1 MKNLKI
7 FSAIIFCSIFIG
19 GCSDLK
25 EQPFSFFSPDQFY
38 KTSSDAEAAL
48 AAVYGPL
55 NGLYGREGW
64 QVPEYSA
71 DQMFPRAVVS
81 RDLLTTFNYDATLA
95 FLGPYWSNCYSGISN
110 ANALLANINSVNMDA
125 TRKKQ
130 IEAEA
135 KFMRALYYFHLAK
148 NFGDVPLRK
157 DPVLGINDAEM
168 AKSPVKDVYK
178 FIIDDLL
185 FAETNLPVSSTV
197 KGRPIS
203 MTATSLLSKIY
214 LYNEDYTNASLFA
227 KKVIDSKVFDL
238 MPDVVALWD
247 PNKEDANRKEMIFA
261 VEYTRIQNTRP
272 GMDIAAFNAPAG
284 SAPKF
289 CPVVYGSQFAYINF
303 FKSFDSNDLRR
314 KLMDTSFVD
323 PKGVYVGQGKP
334 GGVIYDRAFIR
345 KYEDPQGTGAN
356 QLENNFPIIRFADVL
371 LIHAEAEAR
380 SKGVTADALLS
391 INKVRRR
398 AFNVTNDKYDIPA
411 TVSQSNFIDLIL
423 EERNKELCFEADRW
437 YDLTRTG
444 KFLSVANQLNTYYTK
459 RLVSQKNRWFP
470 IPASEIQANS
480 KLTQNTGW

>member
-7 FSAIIFCSIFIG
+7 FTTFIIGLSIIF

-48 AAVYGPL
+48 NAAYGPL

-110 ANALLANINSVNMDA
+110 ANALLANITAVNMDA

-148 NFGDVPLRK
+148 NFGDVPIRK
-157 DPVLGINDAEM
+157 LPVLGVNDTEI

-178 FIIDDLL
+178 FIIEDLL
-185 FAETNLPVSSTV
+185 FAESNLPASSTV
-197 KGRPIS
+197 KGRPIN
-203 MTATSLLSKIY
+203 MTATALLAKVY
-214 LYNEDYTNASLFA
+214 LYNEEYANASSFA
-227 KKVIDSKVFDL
+227 KKVIDSKVYDL
-238 MPDVVALWD
+238 MPDVVSLWD

-261 VEYTRIQNTRP
+261 VEYTRVPNTRT

-303 FKSFDSNDLRR
+303 YKSFDSNDFRK

-323 PKGVYVGQGKP
+323 PKGVYVGQGIP

-356 QLENNFPIIRFADVL
+356 QLENNFPILRFADIL

-380 SKGVTADALLS
+380 SKGVTGDALLS

-398 AFNVTNDKYDIPA
+398 AYNTSTDKYDVSAGVA
-411 TVSQSNFIDLIL
+411 TDSFIDIIL
-423 EERNKELCFEADRW
+423 EERSKELCFEADRW

-444 KFLSVANQLNTYYTK
+444 KFKNVSSQLNSYYPK
-459 RLVSQKNRWFP
+459 RLVSDKNRWFP
-470 IPASEIQANS
+470 IPASEIQVNS
-480 KLTQNTGW
+480 KLKQNTGW

>member
-7 FSAIIFCSIFIG
+7 FTPFIICLSVIF
-19 GCSDLK
+19 GCSDLN

-55 NGLYGREGW
+55 NGLYNREGW
-64 QVPEYSA
+64 QVPDYSA

-110 ANALLANINSVNMDA
+110 ANALLAKINLVNMDV

-135 KFMRALYYFHLAK
+135 KFMRALFYFHLAK
-148 NFGDVPLRK
+148 NFGDVPVRK
-157 DPVLGINDAEM
+157 EPVMGIGDVEL
-168 AKSPVKDVYK
+168 AKSPIKDVYK
-178 FIIDDLL
+178 FIIEDLL
-185 FAETNLPVSSTV
+185 FAEANLPASTTV
-197 KGRPIS
+197 RGRPIN
-203 MTATSLLSKIY
+203 MTATALLAKVY
-214 LYNEDYTNASLFA
+214 LYNEDYANSSIFA
-227 KKVIDSKVFDL
+227 KKVIDSKVYDL

-261 VEYTRIQNTRP
+261 VEYTRLPNTRT
-272 GMDIAAFNAPAG
+272 GTDIAAFNAPAG

-303 FKSFDSNDLRR
+303 YKSFDLNDQRR

-323 PKGVYVGQGKP
+323 PKGVYVGQGRP

-380 SKGVTADALLS
+380 SKGVTSDARLS
-391 INKVRRR
+391 VNKVRQR
-398 AFNVTNDKYDIPA
+398 AYNTTTDRYDVPA
-411 TVSQSNFIDLIL
+411 SISINNFIDLIL
-423 EERNKELCFEADRW
+423 EERSKELCFEADRW

-444 KFLSVANQLNTYYTK
+444 KFLSVSSQLNTYYPK
-459 RLVSQKNRWFP
+459 RLVEQKNRWFP
-470 IPASEIQANS
+470 IPASEIQVNS
-480 KLTQNTGW
+480 KLKQNTGW

>member
-7 FSAIIFCSIFIG
+7 FTPFIIGLSIIF

-48 AAVYGPL
+48 NAVYGPL

-64 QVPEYSA
+64 QVPDYSA

-110 ANALLANINSVNMDA
+110 ANALLANMAAVNMDA

-148 NFGDVPLRK
+148 NFGDVPVRK
-157 DPVLGINDAEM
+157 LPVLGVNDTEI

-178 FIIDDLL
+178 FIIEDLL
-185 FAETNLPVSSTV
+185 FAEANLPASTSV
-197 KGRPIS
+197 KGRPIN
-203 MTATSLLSKIY
+203 MTATALLAKIY
-214 LYNEDYTNASLFA
+214 LYNEEYANASSYA
-227 KKVIDSKVFDL
+227 KKAIDSKVYDL
-238 MPDVVALWD
+238 MPDVVSLWD

-261 VEYTRIQNTRP
+261 VEYTRVPNTRA

-303 FKSFDSNDLRR
+303 YKSFDSNDLRK

-356 QLENNFPIIRFADVL
+356 QLENNFPILRYADVL

-398 AFNVTNDKYDIPA
+398 AYNTSTDKYDIA
-411 TVSQSNFIDLIL
+411 AGVSTDSFIDLIL
-423 EERNKELCFEADRW
+423 EERSKELCFEADRW

-444 KFLSVANQLNTYYTK
+444 KFINVANQLNSYYPK
-459 RLVSQKNRWFP
+459 RLVAQKNRWFP
-470 IPASEIQANS
+470 IPASEIQVNS
-480 KLTQNTGW
+480 KLMQNTGW

>member
-7 FSAIIFCSIFIG
+7 FTPFIICLSIIF

-64 QVPEYSA
+64 QVPDYSA

-110 ANALLANINSVNMDA
+110 ANALLAKINSVSMDA

-148 NFGDVPLRK
+148 NFGDVPVRK
-157 DPVLGINDAEM
+157 EPVLGVGDVEI
-168 AKSPVKDVYK
+168 AKSSVKEVYK
-178 FIIDDLL
+178 FIIEDLL
-185 FAETNLPVSSTV
+185 FAEANLPASTTS
-197 KGRPIS
+197 KGRPIN
-203 MTATSLLSKIY
+203 MTATAMLAKIH
-214 LYNEDYTNASLFA
+214 LYNEDYANAVTYA
-227 KKVIDSKVFDL
+227 KKAIDSKVYDL

-261 VEYTRIQNTRP
+261 VEYTRVPNTRA

-303 FKSFDSNDLRR
+303 YKSFDSNDQRK

-356 QLENNFPIIRFADVL
+356 QLENNFPILRFADVL

-380 SKGVTADALLS
+380 TKGVTAEALLS

-398 AFNVTNDKYDIPA
+398 AYNTQTDKYDVAAGIS
-411 TVSQSNFIDLIL
+411 TNSFIDLIL
-423 EERNKELCFEADRW
+423 EERSKELCFEADRW

-444 KFLSVANQLNTYYTK
+444 KFKNVSTQLNSYYPK
-459 RLVSQKNRWFP
+459 RLVSDKNRWFP
-470 IPASEIQANS
+470 IPASEIQVNS
-480 KLTQNTGW
+480 KLKQNTGW

>member
-7 FSAIIFCSIFIG
+7 FTPFIICLSVIF

-64 QVPEYSA
+64 QVPDYSA

-110 ANALLANINSVNMDA
+110 ANALLAKINSVSMDA

-135 KFMRALYYFHLAK
+135 KFMRALFYFHLAK
-148 NFGDVPLRK
+148 NFGDVPIRK
-157 DPVLGINDAEM
+157 EPVLGVADVEI
-168 AKSPVKDVYK
+168 AKSPVKEVYK
-178 FIIDDLL
+178 FIIEDLL
-185 FAETNLPVSSTV
+185 FAEANLPSSTTV
-197 KGRPIS
+197 RGRPIN
-203 MTATSLLSKIY
+203 MTATALLSKIY
-214 LYNEDYTNASLFA
+214 LYNEDYTNASTYA
-227 KKVIDSKVFDL
+227 KKVIDSKVYDL

-261 VEYTRIQNTRP
+261 VEYTRVPNTRP

-303 FKSFDSNDLRR
+303 YKSFDAEDLRR

-323 PKGVYVGQGKP
+323 PKGAYIGQGKP

-356 QLENNFPIIRFADVL
+356 QLENNFPILRFADVL

-380 SKGVTADALLS
+380 LKGVTSEALTS
-391 INKVRRR
+391 VNKVRRR
-398 AFNVTNDKYDIPA
+398 AYNTATDKYDIPS
-411 TVSQSNFIDLIL
+411 TVSATTLIDLII
-423 EERNKELCFEADRW
+423 EERSKELCFEADRW

-444 KFLSVANQLNTYYTK
+444 KYLNVANQLNSYYPK
-459 RLVSQKNRWFP
+459 RLVAQKNRWFP
-470 IPASEIQANS
+470 IPASEIQVNS
-480 KLTQNTGW
+480 KLVQNTGW

>member
-7 FSAIIFCSIFIG
+7 FAPFIICLSVIF

-55 NGLYGREGW
+55 FGLYGREGW
-64 QVPEYSA
+64 QVPDYSA

-110 ANALLANINSVNMDA
+110 ANALLVKINTVSMDA
-125 TRKKQ
+125 VRKKQ

-135 KFMRALYYFHLAK
+135 KFLRALFYFHLAK
-148 NFGDVPLRK
+148 NFGDVPIRK
-157 DPVLGINDAEM
+157 EPVLGIGDVEI

-178 FIIDDLL
+178 FILEDLL
-185 FAETNLPVSSTV
+185 FAEANLPATTTV
-197 KGRPIS
+197 RGRPIS
-203 MTATSLLSKIY
+203 MTASALLAKVH
-214 LYNEDYTNASLFA
+214 LYNEDYASSSASA
-227 KKVIDSKVFDL
+227 KKVIDSKVYDL
-238 MPDVVALWD
+238 MPDVVSLWD
-247 PNKEDANRKEMIFA
+247 PNQEDVNRKEMIFA
-261 VEYTRIQNTRP
+261 VEYTRLPNTRA

-303 FKSFDSNDLRR
+303 YKSFDRDDLRR
-314 KLMDTSFVD
+314 RLMDTSFVD
-323 PKGVYVGQGKP
+323 PKGVYIGQGRP
-334 GGVIYDRAFIR
+334 GGVIFDRAFIR

-356 QLENNFPIIRFADVL
+356 QLENNFPILRFADVL
-371 LIHAEAEAR
+371 LIYAEAEAR
-380 SKGVTADALLS
+380 SKGVTSEALAS
-391 INKVRRR
+391 INRVRRR
-398 AFNVTNDKYDIPA
+398 AYKTATDKYDVAA
-411 TVSQSNFIDLIL
+411 TVSKNQFIDIIL
-423 EERNKELCFEADRW
+423 EERSKELCFEADRW

-444 KFLSVANQLNTYYTK
+444 NFLKVSSQLNTYYTN
-459 RLVSQKNRWFP
+459 RLVTQKNRWFP
-470 IPASEIQANS
+470 IPASEIQVNS
-480 KLTQNTGW
+480 KLKQTEGW